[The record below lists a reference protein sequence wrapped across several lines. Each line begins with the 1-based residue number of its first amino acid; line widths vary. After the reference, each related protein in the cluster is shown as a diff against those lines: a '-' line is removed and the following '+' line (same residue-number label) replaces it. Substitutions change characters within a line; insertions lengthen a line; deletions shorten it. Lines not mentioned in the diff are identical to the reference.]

1 MKKYLLDT
9 DIVVFLLRNKHNIY
23 KRLQNMSPS
32 QIYVSDVTVAEL
44 EYGNHCSGRYE
55 ENKRLLDA
63 FLSQVNV
70 VPFADAIPLYAKE
83 RNRLRKCGMS
93 IMDFDLII
101 ACTSVVDNMVMVT
114 NNVSHFKRVD
124 GITIEN
130 WLDD

>member
-1 MKKYLLDT
+1 
-9 DIVVFLLRNKHNIY
+9 
-23 KRLQNMSPS
+23 MSPS

-55 ENKRLLDA
+55 ENKKLLDA

-70 VPFADAIPLYAKE
+70 IPFADAIPLYAKE
-83 RNRLRKCGMS
+83 RNRLRQCGKS